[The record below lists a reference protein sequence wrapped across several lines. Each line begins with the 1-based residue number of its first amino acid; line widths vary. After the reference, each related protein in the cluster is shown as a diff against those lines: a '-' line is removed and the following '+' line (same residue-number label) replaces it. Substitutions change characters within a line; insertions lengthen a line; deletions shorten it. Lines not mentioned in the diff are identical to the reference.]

1 MFGRT
6 IKIAALLALTQI
18 GSGCC
23 WCWRPF
29 FCHGGC
35 GGFGGCASPCTSC
48 YSPTVTPSAPVIAP
62 FPTAAVVPNA
72 TVMPPAA
79 GAAQNTGAVAPYS
92 SANYTHPAR

>member
-6 IKIAALLALTQI
+6 IKIAVLIGLTQI

-29 FCHGGC
+29 FCHGCWGGC
-35 GGFGGCASPCTSC
+35 GGGVAPCTSC
-48 YSPTVTPSAPVIAP
+48 YSPTAAPGTPVIAP
-62 FPTAAVVPNA
+62 FPTAATVPNA

-92 SANYTHPAR
+92 SANYTHPVR